1 MSSIGRR
8 IVCYTDPAWALS
20 STGDVVP
27 ERAALEREIL
37 GPELELR
44 LGIRAQGAYITAG
57 PRLHEQVADADA
69 LVIYR
74 TQITPELLDAAPKL
88 TVIARQGV
96 GIDNL
101 NAGLLARRGIRS
113 FNVPDYCVDEV
124 VAHTMALLLALER
137 GVVLQHHGLH
147 ETGFDIYH
155 GGRPRRLHRRVA
167 GVIGFGRIG
176 RSTAQRLRLF
186 YGKVIAC
193 DPHVPGDL
201 MEGYGVEKV
210 ELDALLA
217 ESDAVLCHCD
227 LNPTTAGVMN
237 ATSFAKMRPDAVFV
251 NTARGK
257 LVDSEALYRALG
269 ERRLGGAAIDVFSP
283 EDPNADDWN
292 RRTIRLPNVIATS
305 HRAFLSE
312 ESEVSVRQRV
322 AAAIRRFF
330 VDGEL
335 RAVGVCS

>member
-1 MSSIGRR
+1 MSSTHRR

-20 STGDVVP
+20 STGDVAP
-27 ERAALEREIL
+27 EQAALEREIF
-37 GPELELR
+37 GPEFELR
-44 LGIRAQGAYITAG
+44 LGARAQGTYITAG
-57 PRLHEQVADADA
+57 PRLHERVAGACA

-74 TQITPELLDAAPKL
+74 TQITPELLDAAPKV

-101 NAGLLARRGIRS
+101 NAGLLAERGIRS

-167 GVIGFGRIG
+167 GIIGFGRIG

-193 DPHVPGDL
+193 DPHVPDDL
-201 MEGYGVEKV
+201 MEGYGVDKV
-210 ELDALLA
+210 DLNTLLA

-227 LNPTTAGVMN
+227 LNPSTTGMMN
-237 ATSFAKMRPDAVFV
+237 AASFAKMRPDAVFV

-257 LVDSEALYRALG
+257 LVESEALYRALS
-269 ERRLGGAAIDVFSP
+269 ELRLRGAAIDVFSP

-292 RRTIRLPNVIATS
+292 RKTIRLPNVIATS

-312 ESEVSVRQRV
+312 ESELSVRQRV
-322 AAAIRRFF
+322 ATAVRSFLLE
-330 VDGEL
+330 GEL
-335 RAVGVCS
+335 QTVGVCS